1 VTNVHLLIVDDQ
13 PGVLWSFEQIFT
25 TGNVNVYTALNG
37 QEALDLVHAQPI
49 DLVIC
54 DILMP
59 VMDGIEFA
67 RRLRMDATTAS
78 IPLFFMSGGDPAD
91 YENLVR
97 AYDALGFLAKPLD
110 IHAMRALVTM
120 VETAKKENHFPQP
133 SNPAI
138 KK

>member
-1 VTNVHLLIVDDQ
+1 MHLLIIDDQ

-25 TGNVNVYTALNG
+25 TGEVIVHTALNG
-37 QEALDLVHAQPI
+37 EEGLDLIRKQPM

-67 RRLRMDATTAS
+67 RRLRLNLATAEV
-78 IPLFFMSGGDPAD
+78 PLFFMSGGDPAD

-110 IHAMRALVTM
+110 VHAMRSLVFS
-120 VETAKKENHFPQP
+120 VGNAKKEVSAPQSDSTAKK
-133 SNPAI
+133 
-138 KK
+138 